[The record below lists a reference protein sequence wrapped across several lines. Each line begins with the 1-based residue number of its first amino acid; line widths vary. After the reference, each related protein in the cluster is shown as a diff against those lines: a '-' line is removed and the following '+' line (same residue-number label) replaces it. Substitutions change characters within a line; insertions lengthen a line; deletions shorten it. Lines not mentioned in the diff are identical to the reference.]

1 MSVLTISGNTLQKM
15 DWDVESILKVESK
28 EDTITRLTIEDW
40 KSKVSTC
47 GLTYGEIEE
56 LDLFNY

>member
-15 DWDVESILKVESK
+15 DWDVDSILKVETK

-40 KSKVSTC
+40 KNKVSTC